1 MDSVPVE
8 SGHQRRLTLT
18 SVLALDRTTFC
29 KTATNSRSSLPQLTS
44 FVSETVYCRHA
55 ATLLIIAI
63 ALLIRNVESAYHRR

>member
-8 SGHQRRLTLT
+8 FGHLRRLTLT

-44 FVSETVYCRHA
+44 FVSETVYGRRPRRHA
-55 ATLLIIAI
+55 AH
-63 ALLIRNVESAYHRR
+63 HRHHTTYS